1 MSKFIYIFFLM
12 FIFSS
17 DVHLKINTEKSNIKW
32 EASKSNGSSH
42 YGNIQMSSGGVK
54 LDKNQIIGANF
65 IIDMNSIVCTDI
77 KDTSS
82 NQYLISHLKNEDF
95 FDTALFPE
103 ASMNIITVKKINDT
117 NIDNYLITADLTILN
132 QTHPIEFLSSII
144 IKKGIAMAEGKI
156 SINRAQYGI
165 KYKSKS
171 WFKDLGDRF
180 INDIFYLYFS
190 LVAMEDK

>member
-1 MSKFIYIFFLM
+1 MNKFIYIFFLM

-17 DVHLKINTEKSNIKW
+17 DVYLKINTEKSNIKW

-103 ASMNIITVKKINDT
+103 ASMNIITVKKINNT

>member
-1 MSKFIYIFFLM
+1 MNKFIYIFFLSL
-12 FIFSS
+12 IFSS
-17 DVHLKINTEKSNIKW
+17 DVQLKINVDKSNIKW

-42 YGNIQMSSGGVK
+42 SGNIKMSSGSVQ
-54 LDKNQIIGANF
+54 LDNDEIIGGNF

-82 NQYLISHLKNEDF
+82 NQYLISHLKSEDF
-95 FDTALFPE
+95 FSTSSFPE
-103 ASMNIITVKKINDT
+103 ASMNIITVKKINET

-132 QTHPIEFLSSII
+132 QTHSLEFLSSII

-156 SINRAQYGI
+156 SIDRAQYGI
-165 KYKSKS
+165 KYKSKT
-171 WFKDLGDRF
+171 WYKDLGDRF

>member
-42 YGNIQMSSGGVK
+42 YGNIQMSSGGVR

-132 QTHPIEFLSSII
+132 QTHLIEFLSSII

>member
-1 MSKFIYIFFLM
+1 MSKLIYIFFLM

-17 DVHLKINTEKSNIKW
+17 DVYLKINTEKSNIKW

-65 IIDMNSIVCTDI
+65 IIDMNSIICTDI

-132 QTHPIEFLSSII
+132 QTHLIEFLSSII

>member
-1 MSKFIYIFFLM
+1 MNKFIYIFFLV

-17 DVHLKINTEKSNIKW
+17 DAHLKINTDKSNIKW
-32 EASKSNGSSH
+32 EASKSDGSSH
-42 YGNIQMSSGGVK
+42 YGNIQMLNGIVT
-54 LDKNQIIGANF
+54 LDNNQIIGGNF

-82 NQYLISHLKNEDF
+82 NQYLISHLKSEDF
-95 FDTALFPE
+95 FSTSSFPE
-103 ASMNIITVKKINDT
+103 ASMNIITVKKINET
-117 NIDNYLITADLTILN
+117 NIDNYLITADLTILD
-132 QTHPIEFLSSII
+132 QTHSLEFLSSII

-156 SINRAQYGI
+156 SIDRAQYGI
-165 KYKSKS
+165 KYKSKT
-171 WFKDLGDRF
+171 WYKDLGDRF

>member
-1 MSKFIYIFFLM
+1 MNKFIYIFFLSL
-12 FIFSS
+12 IFSS
-17 DVHLKINTEKSNIKW
+17 DVQLKINVDKSNIKW

-42 YGNIQMSSGGVK
+42 SGNIKMSSGSVQ
-54 LDKNQIIGANF
+54 LDNDEIIGGNF

-82 NQYLISHLKNEDF
+82 NQYLISHLKSEDF
-95 FDTALFPE
+95 FSTSSFPE
-103 ASMNIITVKKINDT
+103 ASMNIIKVKKINET

-132 QTHPIEFLSSII
+132 QTHSLEFLSSII

-156 SINRAQYGI
+156 SIDRAQYGI
-165 KYKSKS
+165 KYKSKT
-171 WFKDLGDRF
+171 WYKDLGDRF

>member
-1 MSKFIYIFFLM
+1 MNKFIYIFFLS

-17 DVHLKINTEKSNIKW
+17 DVQLKINAAKSNIKW

-42 YGNIQMSSGGVK
+42 SGNINMSSGSVQ
-54 LDKNQIIGANF
+54 LDNDEITGGYF
-65 IIDMNSIVCTDI
+65 IIDMNSIICTDI

-82 NQYLISHLKNEDF
+82 NQYLVSHLKNKDF
-95 FDTALFPE
+95 FDVESFPE
-103 ASMNIITVKKINDT
+103 AAMNIVKVKKINDT
-117 NIDNYLITADLTILN
+117 NIDNYLITADLVILD

-156 SINRAQYGI
+156 SIDRAQYGI

-190 LVAMEDK
+190 LVAMEDR

>member
-1 MSKFIYIFFLM
+1 MNKFIYIFFLM

-17 DVHLKINTEKSNIKW
+17 DVHLKINTDKSNIKW

-42 YGNIQMSSGGVK
+42 DGNIQMLNGIVK
-54 LDKNQIIGANF
+54 LDKNQIIGGNF

-103 ASMNIITVKKINDT
+103 ASMNIITVKKINNT
-117 NIDNYLITADLTILN
+117 NIENYLITADLTILD
-132 QTHPIEFLSSII
+132 QTHPVEFLSSII
-144 IKKGIAMAEGKI
+144 IKKGIAKAEGKI
-156 SINRAQYGI
+156 SIDRAQYGI
-165 KYKSKS
+165 KYKSKT
-171 WFKDLGDRF
+171 WYKDIGDRF

-190 LVAMEDK
+190 LVAMADK

>member
-17 DVHLKINTEKSNIKW
+17 DVYLKINTEKSNIKW

-103 ASMNIITVKKINDT
+103 ASMNIITVKKINNT

-132 QTHPIEFLSSII
+132 QTHPIEFLSSVI